1 MPFPAVRNTTKILSG
16 KHCSCYPQGEHVL
29 VARPWSFYVG
39 QAEGRT
45 FDVMELIGGAEE
57 LAAIFTLKMATGVFV
72 ETLDNSKHSTRLI
85 PESRSFTMNTGS
97 ENLNKDLHNYRR

>member
-1 MPFPAVRNTTKILSG
+1 
-16 KHCSCYPQGEHVL
+16 
-29 VARPWSFYVG
+29 
-39 QAEGRT
+39 
-45 FDVMELIGGAEE
+45 MEVIGGAKG